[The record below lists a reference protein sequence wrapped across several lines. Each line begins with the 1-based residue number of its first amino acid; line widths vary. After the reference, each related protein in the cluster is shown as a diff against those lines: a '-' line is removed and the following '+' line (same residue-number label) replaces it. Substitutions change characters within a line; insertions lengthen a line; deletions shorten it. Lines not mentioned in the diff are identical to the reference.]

1 MIIKKE
7 MKDKAKVVLRPK
19 GWGAKPKGSPVR
31 PQPVDPGQQRDN
43 RTQYDQLAEA
53 AG

>member
-1 MIIKKE
+1 
-7 MKDKAKVVLRPK
+7 MKDKVKVVLRPK
-19 GWGAKPKGSPVR
+19 GWGVKPKDVVR
-31 PQPVDPGQQRDN
+31 PKPVDPGQQRDN

>member
-1 MIIKKE
+1 
-7 MKDKAKVVLRPK
+7 MKDNAKVVLRPK
-19 GWGAKPKGSPVR
+19 GWGVKPKSSPVR
-31 PQPVDPGQQRDN
+31 PQPKPVEQRDN

>member
-1 MIIKKE
+1 
-7 MKDKAKVVLRPK
+7 MKDQKKLILRPK
-19 GWGAKPKGSPVR
+19 GWGLKPKTQPVR
-31 PQPVDPGQQRDN
+31 PQPKPVEQRDN